1 MKNIVLLF
9 FGILFTIAFSFTGVI
24 VSANLQVGKLSQATS
39 EQEPVLDLE
48 GNPVIGP
55 DGREVMKNIEGEKLY
70 PLKEGGVALQ
80 GKQVYIEM
88 GCIYCHTQQIRRQG
102 FGADIDRSWG
112 VRATVARDYI
122 LQDRVLLGTM
132 RTGPDLAHVGGR
144 FAGDGGREW
153 HHQHLCNPQITSK
166 GSNMPPFPFLYEVRE
181 IEGERSPNAVKIAD
195 DSPYGP
201 GPGFEVIPTR
211 RAEVLVEYLLSLKVD
226 YSLPE
231 APILD

>member
-1 MKNIVLLF
+1 MKNIALLF
-9 FGILFTIAFSFTGVI
+9 CGILFTIAFSFTGI
-24 VSANLQVGKLSQATS
+24 VLSANLQIGGLGQTTS
-39 EQEPVLDLE
+39 ELE
-48 GNPVIGP
+48 E
-55 DGREVMKNIEGEKLY
+55 DGSLMEGETLY
-70 PLKEGGVALQ
+70 PLKEGGLALK
-80 GKQVYIEM
+80 GKEVYIEM

-102 FGADIDRSWG
+102 YGADIDRSWG

-153 HHQHLCNPQITSK
+153 HHQHLYNPQITSK
-166 GSNMPPFPFLYEVRE
+166 GSNMPPFAFLYEVRE

-201 GPGFEVIPTR
+201 GPGYEVIPTR
-211 RAEVLVEYLLSLKVD
+211 RAEALVEYLLSLKVD

>member
-1 MKNIVLLF
+1 MKNFALLF
-9 FGILFTIAFSFTGVI
+9 FGIIFTIAFSFTGI
-24 VSANLQVGKLSQATS
+24 VLSSHVQFGGLKQTTS
-39 EQEPVLDLE
+39 ELDE
-48 GNPVIGP
+48 NGQ
-55 DGREVMKNIEGEKLY
+55 MMEGETLY
-70 PLKEGGVALQ
+70 PLKEGGLALQ

-88 GCIYCHTQQIRRQG
+88 GCIYCHSQQVRRQG

-153 HHQHLCNPQITSK
+153 HHQHLYNPQITSK
-166 GSNMPPFPFLYEVRE
+166 GSNMPPFAFLYEVRA

-201 GPGFEVIPTR
+201 GPGYEVIPTR
-211 RAEVLVEYLLSLKVD
+211 RAEALVEYLLSLKVD

>member
-9 FGILFTIAFSFTGVI
+9 CGILFTIAFSYTGV
-24 VSANLQVGKLSQATS
+24 VLTSQLQFGSLEQTTS
-39 EQEPVLDLE
+39 ELDE
-48 GNPVIGP
+48 DGNL
-55 DGREVMKNIEGEKLY
+55 MEGETLY
-70 PLKEGGVALQ
+70 PLKEGGLALQ
-80 GKQVYIEM
+80 GKDVYIDL
-88 GCIYCHTQQIRRQG
+88 GCIYCHSQQVRRKD

-153 HHQHLCNPQITSK
+153 HHQHLYNPQITSK
-166 GSNMPPFPFLYEVRE
+166 GSNMPPFAFLYEVRE
-181 IEGERSPNAVKIAD
+181 IEGERSPDAVKIPD

-201 GPGFEVIPTR
+201 GPGYEVIPTR
-211 RAEVLVEYLLSLKVD
+211 RAVALVEYLLSLKVD